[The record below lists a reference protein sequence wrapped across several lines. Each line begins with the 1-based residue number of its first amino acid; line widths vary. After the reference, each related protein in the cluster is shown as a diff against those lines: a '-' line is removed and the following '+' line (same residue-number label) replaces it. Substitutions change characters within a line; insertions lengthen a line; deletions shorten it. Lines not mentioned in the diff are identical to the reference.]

1 MRGRKTAAAGAALIM
16 LMSVAVATIPPASEV
31 RAAGRYRI
39 RSERLASGVRLLR
52 IRDRRGPNRI
62 RVLKLGPSSPF
73 TLDMELANDAIP
85 GHETTSSM
93 ATRNGAV
100 AAINGDYTLLPSDRF
115 AGRPVH
121 MFAQNSELITSPLV
135 YGRNFAMTPDEQN
148 FYIGHPK
155 DRMWL
160 TQADT
165 GELWT
170 IDAWNEAPIA
180 FGEFSVFTMAGG
192 STFKPPPN
200 ACSARLLP
208 TGAPTL
214 RPEQTSVTQTFTV
227 AATRCAA
234 QRLNR
239 QGGVVIAAPWGSTEG
254 TQIQTGLLPGEAV
267 TLDWTTG
274 WPGVT
279 ETIGGNPTLLEGG
292 LETIGE
298 CPSSSAF
305 CGRNP
310 RTGIGL
316 DAFGRV
322 LLVTV
327 DGRQAGSVGMTL
339 QEFADLFRYLGA
351 TSALNL
357 DGGGSTTM
365 WVRGQGIVNKV
376 SDPTERPVGS
386 AILVVA
392 GGPGPQPTPALTP
405 TPTVTPSITPTE
417 SVAPTPSPSA
427 EPTPQIQSLSVAEG
441 SAISY
446 RCAVLTDPAS
456 TGGLLD
462 HLARRGEDRFP
473 DRFLREALQIF
484 RGNRSCGTTTQQRR

>member
-1 MRGRKTAAAGAALIM
+1 M
-16 LMSVAVATIPPASEV
+16 LMSVAVATVPPASEV
-31 RAAGRYRI
+31 KAAGRYRI
-39 RSERLASGVRLLR
+39 RSERVADGVRLLR

-62 RVLKLGPSSPF
+62 RVLRLGPASPY
-73 TLDMELANDAIP
+73 TLDVELANDVIP

-100 AAINGDYTLLPSDRF
+100 AAINGDYTLLPSDRY

-121 MFAQNSELITSPLV
+121 MFAQNSELVTSPLV

-148 FYIGHPK
+148 FYFGHPQ

-165 GELWT
+165 GEPWT
-170 IDAWNEAPIA
+170 IDDWNEAPIA
-180 FGEFSVFTMAGG
+180 FGKFSVFTPAGG
-192 STFKPPPN
+192 STFKPPRN

-208 TGAPTL
+208 TAAPAV

-227 AATRCAA
+227 GATRCAS

-239 QGGVVIAAPWGSTEG
+239 QGGVVIAAPRTSTEG
-254 TQIQTGLLPGEAV
+254 TQIQTGLLPGESV

-274 WPGVT
+274 WPGVN
-279 ETIGGNPTLLEGG
+279 ETIGGNPTLLENGA
-292 LETIGE
+292 ETIGE
-298 CPSSSAF
+298 CPTSAAF

-316 DAFGRV
+316 DSSGRV

-327 DGRQAGSVGMTL
+327 DGRQDRSVGMTL
-339 QEFADLFRYLGA
+339 SEFADLFRYLGA

-365 WVRGQGIVNKV
+365 WARGQVVNRI
-376 SDPTERPVGS
+376 SDPSERPVGS
-386 AILVVA
+386 AILVVP
-392 GGPGPQPTPALTP
+392 GGPQPTPTLTP

-417 SVAPTPSPSA
+417 TVTPTPTPSA
-427 EPTPQIQSLSVAEG
+427 EPTPQVQSLSVAEG
-441 SAISY
+441 SALAN

-462 HLARRGEDRFP
+462 YLARRGDGRFP
-473 DRFLREALQIF
+473 DRSLRDALQIY
-484 RGNRSCGTTTQQRR
+484 RGDRTCGSAPQTRL